1 MAITASER
9 PESGQIVELYA
20 ASDFPHPILFRSS
33 KEGPDHT
40 VQNRAG
46 FDPVR
51 FWPNA
56 SSPEASRCSRLI
68 GPGSSRIQLTIPK
81 NILSI
86 TPYKQLDLFVYT

>member
-9 PESGQIVELYA
+9 PESVRIVELYA

-33 KEGPDHT
+33 KEGLDHT
-40 VQNRAG
+40 VQNRVG
-46 FDPVR
+46 SDPVR

-56 SSPEASRCSRLI
+56 SSPEGSRCARVI
-68 GPGSSRIQLTIPK
+68 GPGSDRTQPTIPTI
-81 NILSI
+81 ILSI